1 MNKKEYLNQISQS
14 QGQLLRFINSLH
26 FNREEA
32 KDILQETNVTLINKR
47 EDFDVSRQFLPW
59 AFSIARFT
67 WLAHKKK
74 RAREL
79 KNCVYDS
86 HITNILLDQESAS
99 LKREINYDIEEE
111 RMRLLNIVRKQLT
124 NKQRVVLEAL
134 LNGRRL
140 QEIANEWGARYGS
153 IQTLKLRTIRKAKDI
168 ILKIKDQEE
177 LHEATTIQETKNK
190 IQEAQGEYIKITQG
204 GV

>member
-1 MNKKEYLNQISQS
+1 M
-14 QGQLLRFINSLH
+14 H

-32 KDILQETNVTLINKR
+32 KDILQETNITLINKR

-140 QEIANEWGARYGS
+140 QE
-153 IQTLKLRTIRKAKDI
+153 KAKDI

>member
-1 MNKKEYLNQISQS
+1 
-14 QGQLLRFINSLH
+14 
-26 FNREEA
+26 
-32 KDILQETNVTLINKR
+32 
-47 EDFDVSRQFLPW
+47 
-59 AFSIARFT
+59 
-67 WLAHKKK
+67 
-74 RAREL
+74 
-79 KNCVYDS
+79 
-86 HITNILLDQESAS
+86 LLDQESAS